1 MKRSNDVPMRWPN
14 DHWPS
19 NSVKKYLPELEQ
31 SERKALLAPVTIR
44 LLLTALLV
52 GLIVLTYVYLLAW
65 VAVPVH
71 IVSDWIRHAPPVTHV
86 HVGVR
91 VAVPRG
97 AYFRVSGL
105 LSLIATA
112 AFLGSAALDKRVA
125 RPLTDAILGAP
136 VTRLLILALSYRAM
150 VGKTP
155 RTGVSV
161 T

>member
-71 IVSDWIRHAPPVTHV
+71 IASDWIRHAPPVTHV